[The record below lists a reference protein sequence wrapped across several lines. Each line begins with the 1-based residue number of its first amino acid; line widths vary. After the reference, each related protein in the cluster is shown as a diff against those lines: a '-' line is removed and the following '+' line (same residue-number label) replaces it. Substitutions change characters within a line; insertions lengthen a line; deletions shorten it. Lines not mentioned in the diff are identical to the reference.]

1 MPDATGH
8 PRQCTA
14 TSQRTGERCRR
25 FAIQGGHV
33 CPHHGGSA
41 PAVRAAA
48 NARLADL
55 IPDAIAALH
64 RAANSGDIK
73 AAVKAAQVVLD
84 RTGHGP
90 TSKVELETRAA
101 HELQLQADG
110 IMAVVVGSLRELGVD
125 VDDNTVRDVVR
136 ANLAAVAQG
145 LERGERPAAL
155 PPARQQVDLVH
166 APDDQDI
173 MHADTDNDVVHADVV
188 KEGDSNGA

>member
-14 TSQRTGERCRR
+14 TSQTTGERCRR

-90 TSKVELETRAA
+90 TSRIEVEARAGE
-101 HELQLQADG
+101 ELRLQADG
-110 IMAVVVGSLRELGVD
+110 IMATIHGALEILGVD
-125 VDDNTVRDVVR
+125 IEDATVQDAVR
-136 ANLAAVAQG
+136 ESLQAVAQG
-145 LERGERPAAL
+145 LERGERPGAL
-155 PPARQQVDLVH
+155 PPPRATVDIHV
-166 APDDQDI
+166 
-173 MHADTDNDVVHADVV
+173 HADTEHATAQDATDDVLDGEVV
-188 KEGDSNGA
+188 E